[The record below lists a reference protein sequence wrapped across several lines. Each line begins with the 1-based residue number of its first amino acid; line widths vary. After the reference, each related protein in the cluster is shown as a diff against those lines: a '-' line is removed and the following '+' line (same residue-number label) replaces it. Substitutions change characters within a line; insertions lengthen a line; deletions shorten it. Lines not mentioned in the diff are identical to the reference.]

1 MPSGKR
7 RGSAC
12 NDDTDSRVVR
22 SDVRQ
27 ENEGI
32 ARRSTRRLTVPA
44 GTLAAINAIWLAAGF
59 ALVLW
64 GLRIFRVW
72 VGAVGMLAG
81 AALGAAVA
89 GGLTGQEQAVLIG
102 ALAGGVLGG
111 LIAWPLQ
118 RITVFLTAGAATA
131 MIAAV
136 GTVAFAGSEYV
147 AGAALV
153 GFLAGGIL
161 AYVLYTTVIIAAM
174 AFTGAQAVFH
184 ALYVPADTFVGSP
197 AEIGGGLLAI
207 YASEFIVFV
216 ATTALFVGFA
226 LWYQQ
231 GPGRKR
237 ERSAVQ
243 AARAL
248 AARRVSTRLAF
259 VIVAAWVAAAVFVA
273 AGFWPVSAYELV
285 GMHPLSWPVVAL
297 AAIVLLGARPTV
309 VQVGEGADMTLPRG
323 PGRRHMLSAT
333 AFAAVVAPVLTAAMF
348 VTIGGSW
355 DGLADYHRAFLA
367 GPGPVVAAK
376 WAFSLAVMPLLLF
389 SAHPIVY
396 VPVPPIPVD
405 GPPPDIPGDTDTDED
420 EDPPA
425 DPATA
430 DPATADAIEA
440 SSAV

>member
-1 MPSGKR
+1 
-7 RGSAC
+7 
-12 NDDTDSRVVR
+12 
-22 SDVRQ
+22 
-27 ENEGI
+27 
-32 ARRSTRRLTVPA
+32 LTVPA

-81 AALGAAVA
+81 AALGAAAA
-89 GGLTGQEQAVLIG
+89 GGLTGQEEGVLIG
-102 ALAGGVLGG
+102 ALAGGVLGA
-111 LIAWPLQ
+111 LVAWPLQ
-118 RITVFLTAGAATA
+118 RITVFLTAGATTA
-131 MIAAV
+131 MIAAA

-147 AGAALV
+147 AGAAII

-161 AYVLYTTVIIAAM
+161 ASVFYKTVIIAAM

-197 AEIGGGLLAI
+197 VEIGGSLVAI

-226 LWYQQ
+226 LWYQR

-237 ERSAVQ
+237 ERLPAQ

-259 VIVAAWVAAAVFVA
+259 VIVTAWVAAAVFVA

-309 VQVGEGADMTLPRG
+309 LQVGEGADRVRPRG
-323 PGRRHMLSAT
+323 SSRRRMLRAT
-333 AFAAVVAPVLTAAMF
+333 AFAAVVPPVLTAVLF
-348 VTIGGSW
+348 VAIGGSW
-355 DGLADYHRAFLA
+355 DGLADYYRAFLA

-396 VPVPPIPVD
+396 VPAPPIPVG
-405 GPPPDIPGDTDTDED
+405 GPQHDTPHDIPHDIPGDADED
-420 EDPPA
+420 LGTAQPIVPSPA
-425 DPATA
+425 
-430 DPATADAIEA
+430 
-440 SSAV
+440 V